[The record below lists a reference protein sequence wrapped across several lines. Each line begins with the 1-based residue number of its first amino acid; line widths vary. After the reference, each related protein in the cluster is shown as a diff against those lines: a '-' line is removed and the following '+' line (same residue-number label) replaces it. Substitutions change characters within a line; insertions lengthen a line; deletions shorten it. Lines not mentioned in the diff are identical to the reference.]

1 MPLTKTEQVPSQPLA
16 PQDLEA
22 GRSLWK
28 DAWYRLLKNK
38 LAITCLVIFAVIVGL
53 CIFGPVV
60 SSTDDTAQNL
70 ELGAQGPSAEHWM
83 GTDTLGRDQMVRILK
98 GGRVSLAV
106 GLVAT
111 LVSIIIGV
119 SYGAAAAYIGGRVD
133 AAMMRFVDILYALPF
148 IVFVVLLTVVLDP
161 FLDTPE
167 KKMILLFAAIGAVE
181 WLTMARIVRAQVLSL
196 KKQEFIEAAHA
207 LGLSTPRII
216 FRHLVPN
223 VLGPVIV
230 YGTLTVPAIMLFEA
244 VLSFIGL
251 GTQPPAASWG
261 VLIQEGANN
270 METAPWMLLYPSIF
284 FAAALFSLNAVGDG
298 LRDALDVRSSKD

>member
-1 MPLTKTEQVPSQPLA
+1 MPLTKTEQVPSQPLS
-16 PQDLEA
+16 PEDLEA

-38 LAITCLVIFAVIVGL
+38 LAVTCMVVFVTIVAL
-53 CIFGPVV
+53 CVFGPMV
-60 SSTDDTAQNL
+60 SSIDGTEQNL
-70 ELGAQGPSAEHWM
+70 DLGAASPSADHWM

-111 LVSIIIGV
+111 LVSVIIGV
-119 SYGAAAAYIGGRVD
+119 SYGATAGYIGGRVD

-207 LGLSTPRII
+207 LPADVASRTVTASSPLRPRSCS
-216 FRHLVPN
+216 RC
-223 VLGPVIV
+223 
-230 YGTLTVPAIMLFEA
+230 
-244 VLSFIGL
+244 
-251 GTQPPAASWG
+251 
-261 VLIQEGANN
+261 
-270 METAPWMLLYPSIF
+270 
-284 FAAALFSLNAVGDG
+284 
-298 LRDALDVRSSKD
+298 